1 MAHTQKHRKS
11 QKPKDRKNVSNRIFS
26 RYAFR
31 SGQMHSI
38 QGMTNFQVDTAESQV
53 FGFYSN
59 TGQGATEGGPGTGKA
74 LLYTPG
80 MSTEVLGTGLKTRD
94 PGDNTELPAKIIR
107 CKNGDVIVDCYNG
120 NITLRGRNITLDANG
135 GGQDGQIVLSANRI
149 INAKAPDIRLQGEKV
164 LIDATNRCDIISKG
178 FFQLKYGFSLAAA
191 HSDMDFGV
199 LAQTIKKDVS
209 FAPRTLE
216 ENENLIDTPN
226 NPN

>member
-1 MAHTQKHRKS
+1 MGRHKS
-11 QKPKDRKNVSNRIFS
+11 QKPKDRKNVSNRVFS

-80 MSTEVLGTGLKTRD
+80 MSTEVLGTGLKTRNA
-94 PGDNTELPAKIIR
+94 GDNTELPAKIIR

-120 NITLRGRNITLDANG
+120 NITLRGRNITLEANG

-149 INAKAPDIRLQGEKV
+149 INAKAPDIRLQGEKILV
-164 LIDATNRCDIISKG
+164 DATNRVDIISKG

-209 FAPRTLE
+209 FKPRTLE
-216 ENENLIDTPN
+216 EG
-226 NPN
+226 

>member
-1 MAHTQKHRKS
+1 MARHKS
-11 QKPKDRKNVSNRIFS
+11 QKPKDRKNVSNRVFG

-31 SGQMHSI
+31 DGQMHSI

-59 TGQGATEGGPGTGKA
+59 TGQGGTEGGPGTGKA

-80 MSTEVLGTGLKTRD
+80 MSTEVLGTGLKTRA

-120 NITLRGRNITLDANG
+120 NITLRGRNITLEANG

-149 INAKAPDIRLQGEKV
+149 INAKAPDIRLQGEKILV
-164 LIDATNRCDIISKG
+164 DATNRVDIISKG
-178 FFQLKYGFSLAAA
+178 FFQLKYGFALAAA
-191 HSDMDFGV
+191 DADMKYGV
-199 LAQTIKKDVS
+199 MSRVLEKATTIV
-209 FAPRTLE
+209 PP
-216 ENENLIDTPN
+216 NLN
-226 NPN
+226 

>member
-1 MAHTQKHRKS
+1 MGRHKS
-11 QKPKDRKNVSNRIFS
+11 QKPKDRKNVSNRVFS

>member
-1 MAHTQKHRKS
+1 MARHKS
-11 QKPKDRKNVSNRIFS
+11 QKPKDRKNVSNRVFS

-80 MSTEVLGTGLKTRD
+80 MSTEVLGTGLKTRNA
-94 PGDNTELPAKIIR
+94 GDNTELPAKIIR

-120 NITLRGRNITLDANG
+120 NITLRGRNITLEANG
-135 GGQDGQIVLSANRI
+135 GGQDGQILLSANRI
-149 INAKAPDIRLQGEKV
+149 INAKSPDIRLQGEKILV
-164 LIDATNRCDIISKG
+164 DATNRVDIISKG

-191 HSDMDFGV
+191 HGDMDFGV
-199 LAQTIKKDVS
+199 LTQTLKKDVS

-216 ENENLIDTPN
+216 ENENLVDTPN

>member
-1 MAHTQKHRKS
+1 MGRY
-11 QKPKDRKNVSNRIFS
+11 KPKDRKNPENRVFS

-120 NITLRGRNITLDANG
+120 NITLRGRNITLEANG

-149 INAKAPDIRLQGEKV
+149 INAKAPDIRLQGEKILV
-164 LIDATNRCDIISKG
+164 DATNRVDIISKG

-209 FAPRTLE
+209 FKPRTLE
-216 ENENLIDTPN
+216 EG
-226 NPN
+226 

>member
-1 MAHTQKHRKS
+1 MTRHKS
-11 QKPKDRKNVSNRIFS
+11 QKPKDRKNVSNRVFG

-31 SGQMHSI
+31 DGQMHSI
-38 QGMTNFQVDTAESQV
+38 HGMTNFQVDTAESQV

-80 MSTEVLGTGLKTRD
+80 MSTEVLGTGLKTRNA
-94 PGDNTELPAKIIR
+94 GDNTELPAKIIR
-107 CKNGDVIVDCYNG
+107 CKNGDMIVDCYNG
-120 NITLRGRNITLDANG
+120 NITLRGRNITLDACG
-135 GGQDGQIVLSANRI
+135 GGQDGQIFLSGTRI

-199 LAQTIKKDVS
+199 LAETLKKDVS

-216 ENENLIDTPN
+216 ENKNLIDTPN

>member
-1 MAHTQKHRKS
+1 MARHKS
-11 QKPKDRKNVSNRIFS
+11 QKPKDRKNVSNRVFG

-31 SGQMHSI
+31 DGQMHSI

-80 MSTEVLGTGLKTRD
+80 MSTEVLGTGLKTRAA
-94 PGDNTELPAKIIR
+94 GDNTELPAKIIR

-135 GGQDGQIVLSANRI
+135 GGQDGQINLIANRI
-149 INAKAPDIRLQGEKV
+149 VDAQAPDIRLQGEKILV
-164 LIDATNRCDIISKG
+164 DATNRVDIISKG

-191 HSDMDFGV
+191 HGDMDFGV
-199 LAQTIKKDVS
+199 LAETLKKDVS

-216 ENENLIDTPN
+216 ENKNLIDTPN

>member
-1 MAHTQKHRKS
+1 MARHKS
-11 QKPKDRKNVSNRIFS
+11 QKPKDRKNVSNRVFS

-80 MSTEVLGTGLKTRD
+80 MSTEVLGTGLKTRAA
-94 PGDNTELPAKIIR
+94 GDNTELPAKIIR

-135 GGQDGQIVLSANRI
+135 GGQDGQIILSANRI

-164 LIDATNRCDIISKG
+164 LVDATNRVDIISKG

-191 HSDMDFGV
+191 HGDMDFGV
-199 LAQTIKKDVS
+199 LTQTLKKDVS

-216 ENENLIDTPN
+216 ENENLVDTPN

>member
-1 MAHTQKHRKS
+1 MARHKS
-11 QKPKDRKNVSNRIFS
+11 QKPKDRKNVSNRVFS

-80 MSTEVLGTGLKTRD
+80 MSTEVLGTGLKTRA

-107 CKNGDVIVDCYNG
+107 CKNGDVSLIV
-120 NITLRGRNITLDANG
+120 ITAILLFEEETLLLKRMVVVKTD
-135 GGQDGQIVLSANRI
+135 
-149 INAKAPDIRLQGEKV
+149 RL
-164 LIDATNRCDIISKG
+164 
-178 FFQLKYGFSLAAA
+178 F
-191 HSDMDFGV
+191 
-199 LAQTIKKDVS
+199 
-209 FAPRTLE
+209 
-216 ENENLIDTPN
+216 
-226 NPN
+226 

>member
-1 MAHTQKHRKS
+1 MARHKS
-11 QKPKDRKNVSNRIFS
+11 QKPKDRKNVHSRVFG

-31 SGQMHSI
+31 DGQMHSI

-80 MSTEVLGTGLKTRD
+80 MSTEVLGTGLKTRAA
-94 PGDNTELPAKIIR
+94 GDNTELPAKIIR

-135 GGQDGQIVLSANRI
+135 GGQDGQINLIANRI
-149 INAKAPDIRLQGEKV
+149 VDAQAPDIRLQGEKILV
-164 LIDATNRCDIISKG
+164 DATNRVDIISKG

-191 HSDMDFGV
+191 HGDMDFGV
-199 LAQTIKKDVS
+199 LAETLKKDVS

-216 ENENLIDTPN
+216 DN
-226 NPN
+226 

>member
-1 MAHTQKHRKS
+1 MSRRKT

-80 MSTEVLGTGLKTRD
+80 MSTEVLGTGLKTRA

-120 NITLRGRNITLDANG
+120 NITLRGRNITLEANG
-135 GGQDGQIVLSANRI
+135 GGQDGQIVLNANRI
-149 INAKAPDIRLQGEKV
+149 INAKAPDIRLQGEKILV
-164 LIDATNRCDIISKG
+164 DATNRVDIISKG

-209 FAPRTLE
+209 FKPRTLE
-216 ENENLIDTPN
+216 EG
-226 NPN
+226 

>member
-1 MAHTQKHRKS
+1 MGRY
-11 QKPKDRKNVSNRIFS
+11 KPKDRKNPENRVFS

-38 QGMTNFQVDTAESQV
+38 HGMANFQVDTQESQV

-59 TGQGATEGGPGTGKA
+59 TGQGGTEGGPGTGKA

-80 MSTEVLGTGLKTRD
+80 MSTEVLGTGLKVRNA
-94 PGDNTELPAKIIR
+94 GDNTELPAKIIR

-135 GGQDGQIVLSANRI
+135 GGQDGQIILSANRI
-149 INAKAPDIRLQGEKV
+149 INAKAPDIRLQGEKILV
-164 LIDATNRCDIISKG
+164 DATNRVDIISKG

-191 HSDMDFGV
+191 HGDMDFGV
-199 LAQTIKKDVS
+199 LTQTLKKDIL
-209 FAPRTLE
+209 ATPKTLGDE
-216 ENENLIDTPN
+216 
-226 NPN
+226 

>member
-1 MAHTQKHRKS
+1 MAHTQKHRS
-11 QKPKDRKNVSNRIFS
+11 RKPKDRKNLGNRTFE
-26 RYAFR
+26 RYSFR

-80 MSTEVLGTGLKTRD
+80 MSTEVLGTGLKTRNA
-94 PGDNTELPAKIIR
+94 GDNTELPAKIIR

-135 GGQDGQIVLSANRI
+135 GGQDGQINLIANRI
-149 INAKAPDIRLQGEKV
+149 VDAQAPDIRLQGEKILV
-164 LIDATNRCDIISKG
+164 DATNRVDIISKG
-178 FFQLKYGFSLAAA
+178 FFQLKYGFSLAAS
-191 HSDMDFGV
+191 HSDVDFGV
-199 LAQTIKKDVS
+199 LVQTLKKDVS
-209 FAPRTLE
+209 FTPRTLE
-216 ENENLIDTPN
+216 EG
-226 NPN
+226 

>member
-1 MAHTQKHRKS
+1 MARHKS
-11 QKPKDRKNVSNRIFS
+11 QKPKDRKNVSNRVFG

-31 SGQMHSI
+31 DGQMHSI

-80 MSTEVLGTGLKTRD
+80 MSTEVLGTGLKTRAA
-94 PGDNTELPAKIIR
+94 GDNTELPAKIIR

-135 GGQDGQIVLSANRI
+135 GGQDGQINLIANRI
-149 INAKAPDIRLQGEKV
+149 VDAQAPDIRLQGEKILV
-164 LIDATNRCDIISKG
+164 DATNRVDIISKG
-178 FFQLKYGFSLAAA
+178 FFQLKYGFALAAA
-191 HSDMDFGV
+191 DADMTYGV
-199 LAQTIKKDVS
+199 MSEVLKKATTFTKPEAGVEPGGFS
-209 FAPRTLE
+209 GGG
-216 ENENLIDTPN
+216 
-226 NPN
+226 